1 MTKNKL
7 SSILLS
13 LTIAFGLWL
22 YVVTNISI
30 EDERTYHDIPVSFE
44 GEIALEERGLM
55 ITEGT
60 DATVDLR
67 LYGARDN
74 LNKLTSS
81 NITIK
86 ANLARIYDVGQVEV
100 NYEIYYPGDVP
111 SNAFTEQSKSPSTI
125 KLMVEERLRKEV
137 PVTIEFT
144 GSVPAEYLC
153 DTDNAMLDQAFVDV
167 VGPASTVNQIE
178 QAMIQ
183 VDLENRT
190 ETIVDYFQFILC
202 DANGEPVDVDLV
214 VADVG
219 QIRMEL
225 AIRRFKELPVTY
237 TLVEGGGATEENVS
251 INLDYPVIRVSGSD
265 VLLEQL
271 TQINLG
277 TINLATIPEDTT
289 LTYDI
294 SLPEGVINLSGVETI
309 NADIRFQ
316 GLATRDFTVE
326 NIRVTGVPSGMEYE
340 LVTKRLTLT
349 LRGPAD
355 VIRKLKDTDLV
366 VSADLSGKDTGT
378 VMVNAGVS
386 TMGTAYNS
394 VGSLGNVSVSVILRE
409 KATEGA
415 D

>member
-60 DATVDLR
+60 NATVDLR

-125 KLMVEERLRKEV
+125 KLMVEERVKKEV
-137 PVTIEFT
+137 PVTIKFT
-144 GSVPAEYLC
+144 GSVPEEYLC
-153 DTDNAMLDQAFVDV
+153 DTDNVMLDQSYVTV
-167 VGPASTVNQIE
+167 VGPASTIDQIE

-183 VDLENRT
+183 VDLEDRT
-190 ETIVDYFQFILC
+190 ETITDYFQYILC
-202 DANGEPVDVDLV
+202 NADGEPVDVDLA

-237 TLVEGGGATEENVS
+237 TVVEGGGATEKNAE
-251 INLDYPVIRVSGSD
+251 ITLDNPVIRVSGSD
-265 VLLEQL
+265 ILLEQL
-271 TQINLG
+271 TEINLG
-277 TINLATIPEDTT
+277 TINLGTIHEDTT
-289 LTYDI
+289 QTFAI
-294 SLPEGVINLSGVETI
+294 SLPEGVINLSGVGEV
-309 NADIRFQ
+309 NVGIRFK
-316 GLATRDFTVE
+316 GLATREFTVE
-326 NIRVTGVPSGMEYE
+326 NIRVTGVPGGMEYE
-340 LVTKRLTLT
+340 LVTKRLTVT

-355 VIRKLKDTDLV
+355 VIQKMTDTDLFV
-366 VSADLSGKDTGT
+366 TADLSGKDIGT

-386 TMGTAYNS
+386 TLGTAYNS
-394 VGSLGNVSVSVILRE
+394 VGALGNVSVSVILKE
-409 KATEGA
+409 KAAEETT
-415 D
+415 